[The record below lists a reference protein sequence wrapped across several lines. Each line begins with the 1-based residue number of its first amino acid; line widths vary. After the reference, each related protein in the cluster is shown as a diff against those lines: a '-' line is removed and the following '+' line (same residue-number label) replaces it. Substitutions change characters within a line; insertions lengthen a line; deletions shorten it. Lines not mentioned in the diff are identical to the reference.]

1 MSVAVRLEE
10 VRGRI
15 AAAAER
21 VGRTGADVALVAV
34 SKGFPADVVAQ
45 AVAAGAAELGE
56 NRAQELREKAIA
68 LPAGVRWHFIGHLQ
82 TNKARQ
88 VVEMASLIH
97 SVDRPALAEE
107 LARRARVAGV
117 TQDVLIEVNVSGEA
131 TKHGVEPAAAVAFAE
146 QVAALSPL
154 SLRGLM
160 TMAPLSSDPEDS
172 RPYFVELR
180 ELRDRVVEVVPTATE
195 LSMGMTRDFEVGIEE
210 GATLVRIGEAIFG
223 PRARG

>member
-1 MSVAVRLEE
+1 MSVGVRLEE

-21 VGRTGADVALVAV
+21 AGRTGADVALVAV

-68 LPAGVRWHFIGHLQ
+68 LSGGVRWHFIGHLQ

-88 VVEMASLIH
+88 VVGVASLIH
-97 SVDRPALAEE
+97 SVDRPGLAEE

-146 QVAALSPL
+146 QVGALSPL

-172 RPYFVELR
+172 RPYFAELR

-195 LSMGMTRDFEVGIEE
+195 LSMGMTRDFEVGVEE

-223 PRARG
+223 PRARR